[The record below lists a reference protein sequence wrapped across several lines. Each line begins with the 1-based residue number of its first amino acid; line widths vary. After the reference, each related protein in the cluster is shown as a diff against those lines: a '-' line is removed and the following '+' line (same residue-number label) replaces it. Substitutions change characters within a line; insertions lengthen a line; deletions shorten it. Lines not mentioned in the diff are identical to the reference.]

1 MKFLF
6 KIIKDFP
13 SYLWSGWGSI
23 ASIFLFFAL
32 WDFGNQL
39 YGNLVLPSPKDTM
52 ITLFSMLNEPSALND
67 MAITIK
73 RAFLVF
79 VSHLFLAQL

>member
-1 MKFLF
+1 MKYLL
-6 KIIKDFP
+6 KILKDFI

-39 YGNLVLPSPKDTM
+39 YGNLVLPNPKDAI
-52 ITLFSMLNEPSALND
+52 ITLFSMLSEPNTLND
-67 MAITIK
+67 IVITIK
-73 RAFLVF
+73 RAFFGFCILYF
-79 VSHLFLAQL
+79 SFI